1 MNHPVGTRHQI
12 FLASFPQI
20 YLKRKNTC
28 HTGVGHAAGWII
40 PMAWLIANERV
51 RDYGCNSVRAAAEYF
66 NKACAPGARSPYFQN
81 RSVHLGT
88 MRSRYSNNDLLSSL
102 A

>member
-1 MNHPVGTRHQI
+1 MPLATERI
-12 FLASFPQI
+12 PFPLLFLQI

-28 HTGVGHAAGWII
+28 HTGVGQAAGWII

-81 RSVHLGT
+81 RSAAIDMVE
-88 MRSRYSNNDLLSSL
+88 
-102 A
+102 

>member
-1 MNHPVGTRHQI
+1 MGHPVVCYPTNYSTCL
-12 FLASFPQI
+12 FASINPICHFSFNLQI

-81 RSVHLGT
+81 RSVEL
-88 MRSRYSNNDLLSSL
+88 
-102 A
+102 